1 MTEMLNLKGEVVNQL
16 TFDNGYAILKIEV
29 EKGNTAT
36 LVGDMPVFSK
46 GVLIEASASIFEHP
60 KYGLQYKVK
69 EIKEKGFATKDGIV
83 NYLSGSSFQGIGK
96 AMARLVADYFGENAL
111 EILDS
116 DISKIYKVTGLP
128 ENKAQMI
135 EEQWLANRAIHK
147 VMTHLMKYN
156 ITTNMAMK
164 IYEFFGEQTE
174 SIVSKQP
181 YRLTEVYGVGFHK
194 ADEIAIKTGILRNS
208 QERVKAAILYVL
220 NTALLQG
227 GNCFMNHQSVCDN
240 VVDLLQRDAN
250 SIEVMNNIKDLSLSG
265 SLVVQDDKIY
275 LSSIYEIE
283 NRIVEYL
290 KDMMTSKSKIFYSDV
305 LTLKHDLQVVGMG
318 DFNFSEEQLE
328 AIMSAINNR
337 VFIITGGPGSGK
349 TTITKAICA
358 LLEYKKIEF
367 NLCSPTGRAAK
378 RLMESTLREAKTI
391 HRLLKVTKEGSFEF
405 CEENPLKTD
414 CVIVD
419 EASMVDLLL
428 FDNLISAMES
438 NDRLILIGDV
448 NQLPPVG
455 PGNVLKDLINSNKVP
470 CVRLSKVFRQDAKS
484 AIVSAAHEIING
496 NIPELIIPSQ
506 AKGRNFLF
514 ASADKI
520 EDVKGIVK
528 HLFSKTI
535 PAVKI
540 NDKLISYDDIQIISP
555 MREKGLGI
563 NDINPIIQECANPQ
577 DNVKDEILIGASG
590 PAQRKFRVGDRVM
603 QIKNDY
609 DKNVFNGDMGVIV
622 GINKSINPIQI
633 GVKFQDNDDLIIYKQ
648 HELDNLQ
655 HSWCITCHKSQGA
668 EYPAV
673 IMVLHD
679 SQSAML
685 QRNLFYTG
693 ITRAKNLCIVVGTK
707 SAISSAINNIR
718 ETKRN
723 TTLKEKLQAKVK

>member
-208 QERVKAAILYVL
+208 QQRVKAAILYVL

>member
-29 EKGNTAT
+29 DKGNTAT

-46 GVLIEASASIFEHP
+46 GVLVEASASVFEHP

-116 DISKIYKVTGLP
+116 DISQIYKVTGLP
-128 ENKAQMI
+128 ENKAKMI
-135 EEQWLANRAIHK
+135 EEQWIANRAVHK
-147 VMTHLMKYN
+147 VMSHLMKYN

-174 SIVSKQP
+174 SIVEKQP

-194 ADEIAIKTGILRNS
+194 ADEIAIKTGIQRNS
-208 QERVKAAILYVL
+208 HQRVKAAIMYVL
-220 NTALLQG
+220 NTSLLQG
-227 GNCFMNHQSVCDN
+227 GHCYMSHQTVCEN
-240 VVDLLQRDAN
+240 VVDLMQRDAN
-250 SIEVMNNIKDLSLSG
+250 SIDVMNNIRELSKSG
-265 SLVVQDDKIY
+265 SLVVQEDKIY

-290 KDMMTSKSKIFYSDV
+290 KDMMSNKNKIYYSNTDE
-305 LTLKHDLQVVGMG
+305 LIKDLKIVGMG
-318 DFNFSEEQLE
+318 DFSFSEEQLQ
-328 AIMSAINNR
+328 AIMSSINNR

-391 HRLLKVTKEGSFEF
+391 HRLLKVTKDGNFEF

-428 FDNLISAMES
+428 FDNLISALES

-455 PGNVLKDLINSNKVP
+455 PGNVLKDLINSNKIP
-470 CVRLSKVFRQDAKS
+470 CARLSKVFRQDAKS
-484 AIVSAAHEIING
+484 AIVSAAHDIING
-496 NIPELIIPSQ
+496 SMPDLIIPSQ

-520 EDVKGIVK
+520 DDAKAIIK
-528 HLFSKTI
+528 HLFAKTI

-540 NDKLISYDDIQIISP
+540 NDKLISFDDIQIISP

-563 NDINPIIQECANPQ
+563 NDINPIIQECANPELP
-577 DNVKDEILIGASG
+577 NKEEILIGGGG
-590 PAQRKFRVGDRVM
+590 PSQRKFRVGDRVM

-609 DKNVFNGDMGVIV
+609 DKNVFNGDMGIVV
-622 GINKSINPIQI
+622 GINKNTSPVQV
-633 GVKFQDNDDLIIYKQ
+633 GVKFLDNDDLIIYKQ

-707 SAISSAINNIR
+707 SAISSAINNVR
-718 ETKRN
+718 EAKRN
-723 TTLKEKLQAKVK
+723 TTLKEKLQTKLK

>member
-1 MTEMLNLKGEVVNQL
+1 MLNLKGEVVNQL

-208 QERVKAAILYVL
+208 QQRVKAAILYVL